1 MASPNKTE
9 PLRFRSNT
17 LHNGKLVTVN
27 SDEDDSVTSYW
38 NDGIIVRFHCFRFIG
53 AGHSKDPVGNE
64 FQGHNHRLF
73 SNRDLLCVSV
83 LRLGVIKDN
92 GRRTELAF
100 DKVNKILS

>member
-9 PLRFRSNT
+9 PQRVRSNI

-38 NDGIIVRFHCFRFIG
+38 NDGIIVRFHCFRFMG

-64 FQGHNHRLF
+64 FQGQSPF
-73 SNRDLLCVSV
+73 V
-83 LRLGVIKDN
+83 LEQRFTL
-92 GRRTELAF
+92 
-100 DKVNKILS
+100 